1 MFLLLEQC
9 FCPPRPTERKT
20 PVRGSVSVL
29 PPVLGDS
36 VCLCAP
42 WRVCRC
48 RCTPPP
54 PLDGLERGVPRYNTR
69 DSAPLPS
76 GFSHVGSAASTPT
89 SPRRF
94 NVCPLTSA
102 SCCERSNTSQH
113 PKVDSFLNPQP
124 PLTWP
129 RSPRTAK
136 GVRQDTQD

>member
-1 MFLLLEQC
+1 MKVFKRTYFFFF
-9 FCPPRPTERKT
+9 FCCWSDVSARLVQRLRKT

-76 GFSHVGSAASTPT
+76 GFSHVGSVASTPT
-89 SPRRF
+89 RPRRF

-102 SCCERSNTSQH
+102 SCCERSKYLSTPERKQF
-113 PKVDSFLNPQP
+113 PKP
-124 PLTWP
+124 PTPSHLAEVP
-129 RSPRTAK
+129 
-136 GVRQDTQD
+136 